1 MNKKQFYIM
10 KKILFILIM
19 CFVTMTTFAQ
29 NTIKFLGIP
38 VDGSKKEMIAKLENK
53 GYEYD
58 STNDCLF
65 GEFNGEDVLI
75 RVQTVN
81 NKVWRL
87 AVLETT
93 FREEADVR
101 IHFNNLFRQF
111 SNNEKYVI
119 RYGKEIDEG
128 TDISYEMIVHNK
140 RYDMGFGFKD
150 TSINGNVWYTL
161 VNDGNDFSIAIFY
174 ENLNNAAN
182 GDDL

>member
-1 MNKKQFYIM
+1 M

-38 VDGSKKEMIAKLENK
+38 VDGTEKEMISQLESK
-53 GYEYD
+53 GFEYYD
-58 STNDCLF
+58 SVDGLL

-75 RVQTVN
+75 KIQTVN

-87 AVLETT
+87 AVVETT
-93 FREEADVR
+93 LRNEADVR

-111 SNNEKYVI
+111 SNNAKYILLHGNV
-119 RYGKEIDEG
+119 IDEN
-128 TDISYEMIVHNK
+128 TDIDYEMIVHNK
-140 RYDMGFGFKD
+140 RYDAVFGFKD
-150 TSINGNVWYTL
+150 ETINGNVWYTL
-161 VNDGNDFSIAIFY
+161 GKNGNDFSIAIFY
-174 ENLNNAAN
+174 ENNNNAAN